1 LTLLETFTS
10 NWLDRL
16 KAPTVDKRSSH
27 KHTGMFIDFD
37 IFLAISLTDCADGP
51 NEPSILI
58 GFPIM
63 IPPILF
69 SSTITMTSFI
79 ILSVLILFRVLNGVA
94 IDCLSSQIDTPILFD
109 PKSKP
114 INLVLFVCFF
124 LNSSIVIILYI
135 LCLSDTLQ
143 IFKYHMTINL
153 KTIKHISKLS
163 RISVDDKKAKKL
175 EGDLNSIFEFI
186 EKLNELDTD
195 KVEPLTSIAETTL
208 KFRTDEVKSKDIR
221 NQILKNS
228 PEKNEDFFVVPKVVE

>member
-1 LTLLETFTS
+1 M
-10 NWLDRL
+10 
-16 KAPTVDKRSSH
+16 A
-27 KHTGMFIDFD
+27 
-37 IFLAISLTDCADGP
+37 
-51 NEPSILI
+51 
-58 GFPIM
+58 
-63 IPPILF
+63 
-69 SSTITMTSFI
+69 
-79 ILSVLILFRVLNGVA
+79 
-94 IDCLSSQIDTPILFD
+94 
-109 PKSKP
+109 
-114 INLVLFVCFF
+114 
-124 LNSSIVIILYI
+124 
-135 LCLSDTLQ
+135 
-143 IFKYHMTINL
+143 INL